1 MKLLKQIILVNQLK
15 DKNRAKLQFFEIE
28 GNSFIKELETT
39 AFIGKNGMTSEKME
53 GDKKTPVGIFEF
65 GTAFGTHKKILNNKI
80 PYISINENLYW
91 VDDEESACYNNLVNI
106 TKTKKDWNSAE
117 HLCDYLDE
125 YEYAL
130 EIKANPCNEKGK
142 GSAIFLHCSNNR
154 ETSGCIAID
163 RCSMRKILEKVEPG
177 AIIVIRKY
185 DEYYI
190 NDYINDSI

>member
-15 DKNRAKLQFFEIE
+15 DRNRAKLQFFEIE
-28 GNSFIKELETT
+28 GDSFIKELETI

-80 PYISINENLYW
+80 SYISINENLYW
-91 VDDEESACYNNLVNI
+91 VDDEESAYYNNLVNI
-106 TKTKKDWNSAE
+106 TKT
-117 HLCDYLDE
+117 
-125 YEYAL
+125 
-130 EIKANPCNEKGK
+130 NPCNEKGK

-190 NDYINDSI
+190 NDSI

>member
-28 GNSFIKELETT
+28 GDSFIKELETI

-91 VDDEESACYNNLVNI
+91 VDDEESAYYNNLVNI

-117 HLCDYLDE
+117 HLIEYPKQ
-125 YEYAL
+125 YEYAI
-130 EIKANPCNEKGK
+130 EIKTNPNNLPGQ
-142 GSAIFLHCSNNR
+142 GSAIFLHCSMGR
-154 ETSGCIAID
+154 PTAGCIAIPKEK
-163 RCSMRKILEKVEPG
+163 MLELLKSIGENVL
-177 AIIVIRKY
+177 IRI
-185 DEYYI
+185 E
-190 NDYINDSI
+190 